1 MPVTLSLQEVYELSR
16 AALMAC
22 GASEAN
28 AASVARSIREAE
40 AEGIRNVGLAY
51 LPYYCDHV
59 LCGKVDG
66 QAQPELKQ
74 TTPAAL
80 LVDAKHGFAHA
91 AYEAGEAALLSLAR
105 SQGLAAMGLANSYAS
120 GVIGYFADRIARQG
134 LIGLVFTNAS
144 ASIAPWGG
152 TQPLFGTN
160 PVALGVPRADAPPI
174 IVDQSSSTTA
184 RVNVVQAAERGQ
196 SIPDTWALDADGRP
210 TTDPNEGLKGSIAP
224 LGGYKGAGLALLVEV
239 LAAGLVGANWSFQ
252 ASPLGDNQGGP
263 PNIGQLFIAIDGGLF
278 GAAGFGSRL
287 ETLVAAIH
295 AQEGTRL
302 PGDGRHRAR
311 RKAEAEGI
319 SLDETLHARMM
330 DYAERATLA

>member
-22 GASEAN
+22 GANEAN

-66 QAQPELKQ
+66 QAQPQLKQ

-174 IVDQSSSTTA
+174 IIDQSSSTTA

-252 ASPLGDNQGGP
+252 ASSLGDNEGGP
-263 PNIGQLFIAIDGGLF
+263 PNIGQLFIAIDSGLF
-278 GAAGFGSRL
+278 GAEGFDDRL

-311 RKAEAEGI
+311 RKAETEGVR
-319 SLDETLHARMM
+319 LDETLHARMM
-330 DYAERATLA
+330 DYAERAPLG

>member
-22 GASEAN
+22 GANEAN
-28 AASVARSIREAE
+28 AESVARSIREAE

-51 LPYYCDHV
+51 LPHYCEHA

-66 QAQPELKQ
+66 QAQPELRQ
-74 TTPAAL
+74 TAPAAL

-120 GVIGYFADRIARQG
+120 GVIGYFAGRIAQQG
-134 LIGLVFTNAS
+134 LIGLAFTNAS

-152 TQPLFGTN
+152 TKPLFGTN
-160 PVALGVPRADAPPI
+160 PIALGVPRAEGPPI
-174 IVDQSSSTTA
+174 VVDQSSSTTA
-184 RVNVVQAAERGQ
+184 RVNVVHAAQRGE
-196 SIPDTWALDADGRP
+196 SIPNTWALDADGRP

-252 ASPLGDNQGGP
+252 ASPLGNNEGGP
-263 PNIGQLFIAIDGGLF
+263 PNIGQLFIAIDSGLF
-278 GAAGFGSRL
+278 GAEAFGDRL
-287 ETLVAAIH
+287 ETLVAAIR

-319 SLDETLHARMM
+319 SLDEALHARMI
-330 DYAERATLA
+330 DYVERARLG

>member
-22 GASEAN
+22 GANEAN

-66 QAQPELKQ
+66 QAQPELRQ
-74 TTPAAL
+74 TAPAAL
-80 LVDAKHGFAHA
+80 LVDAKQGFAHA

-152 TQPLFGTN
+152 IQPLFGTN

-184 RVNVVQAAERGQ
+184 RVNVVQAAARGQ
-196 SIPDTWALDADGRP
+196 SIPDTWALDASGRP

-252 ASPLGDNQGGP
+252 ASSLGDNEGGP
-263 PNIGQLFIAIDGGLF
+263 PNIGQLFVAIDGGLF
-278 GAAGFGSRL
+278 GAEGFDDRL

-319 SLDETLHARMM
+319 SLDEALHARMM
-330 DYAERATLA
+330 DYAERAPLG

>member
-22 GASEAN
+22 GANEAN
-28 AASVARSIREAE
+28 AVSVARSIREAE

-91 AYEAGEAALLSLAR
+91 AYEA
-105 SQGLAAMGLANSYAS
+105 
-120 GVIGYFADRIARQG
+120 
-134 LIGLVFTNAS
+134 
-144 ASIAPWGG
+144 
-152 TQPLFGTN
+152 
-160 PVALGVPRADAPPI
+160 
-174 IVDQSSSTTA
+174 
-184 RVNVVQAAERGQ
+184 
-196 SIPDTWALDADGRP
+196 LDADGRP

-252 ASPLGDNQGGP
+252 ASPLGDNEGGP

-278 GAAGFGSRL
+278 GAAGFDDRL

-302 PGDGRHRAR
+302 PGDGRLRAR
-311 RKAEAEGI
+311 RKAEAEGV

>member
-22 GASEAN
+22 GAGEAN

-174 IVDQSSSTTA
+174 IIDQSSSTTA
-184 RVNVVQAAERGQ
+184 RVNVVQAAERGE

-252 ASPLGDNQGGP
+252 ASSLGDNEGGP
-263 PNIGQLFIAIDGGLF
+263 PNIGQLFIAIDSGLF
-278 GAAGFGSRL
+278 GAEGFDERL

-295 AQEGTRL
+295 AQDGTRL

-311 RKAEAEGI
+311 RRAEAEGI
-319 SLDETLHARMM
+319 SLDEALHARMI
-330 DYAERATLA
+330 DYLERAPLG

>member
-22 GASEAN
+22 GANEAN

-174 IVDQSSSTTA
+174 IIDQSSSTTA
-184 RVNVVQAAERGQ
+184 RVNVVQAAERGE

-252 ASPLGDNQGGP
+252 ASSLGDNEGGP
-263 PNIGQLFIAIDGGLF
+263 PNIGQLFIAIDGRLF
-278 GAAGFGSRL
+278 GAEGFDDRL

-295 AQEGTRL
+295 AQDGTRL

-311 RKAEAEGI
+311 REAEAEGV

-330 DYAERATLA
+330 DYAERAPLA

>member
-22 GASEAN
+22 GANEAN
-28 AASVARSIREAE
+28 AVSVARSIREAE

-66 QAQPELKQ
+66 QAQPQLRQ
-74 TTPAAL
+74 TAPAAL
-80 LVDAKHGFAHA
+80 LVDAKQGFAHA
-91 AYEAGEAALLSLAR
+91 AYEAGEAALLSLTR

-184 RVNVVQAAERGQ
+184 RVNVVQAAARGQ

-210 TTDPNEGLKGSIAP
+210 TTDPNEGLEGSIAP

-252 ASPLGDNQGGP
+252 ASSLGDNEGGP

-278 GAAGFGSRL
+278 GAEGFDDRL

-319 SLDETLHARMM
+319 SLDEALHARMM
-330 DYAERATLA
+330 DYAERAPLG

>member
-16 AALMAC
+16 AALIAC
-22 GASEAN
+22 GANEAN
-28 AASVARSIREAE
+28 AASVARSVREAE

-51 LPYYCDHV
+51 LPYYCEHL
-59 LCGKVDG
+59 LCSKVDG

-74 TTPAAL
+74 TAPSAL

-120 GVIGYFADRIARQG
+120 GVIGYFADRIARHG

-152 TQPLFGTN
+152 TKPLFGTN
-160 PVALGVPRADAPPI
+160 PVALGVPRAEAPPI
-174 IVDQSSSTTA
+174 VVDQSSSTTA
-184 RVNVVQAAERGQ
+184 RVNVVQAAERGE

-252 ASPLGDNQGGP
+252 ASSLGDNEGGP
-263 PNIGQLFIAIDGGLF
+263 PNIGQLFIAIDSGLF
-278 GAAGFGSRL
+278 GAAGFGDRL

-295 AQEGTRL
+295 AQDGTRL

-311 RKAEAEGI
+311 RKAEAEGV
-319 SLDETLHARMM
+319 SLDEALHARMM
-330 DYAERATLA
+330 DYAEGAIFR